1 MGRNFF
7 NIPNEERSE
16 IKILETGCG
25 SGANLWM
32 IAREG
37 FNAYGVDIS
46 QESLNLCEQM
56 LNHKEVSATLQLQ
69 DMSQMIFPENS
80 FNAVVD
86 IFSSYCLTKEQSEKY
101 LNSIKKILKRGGVFF
116 SYFPSKRSDAYQ
128 FPENAEFIDT
138 DTLSSITRKDAAF
151 FGQNYPFRFIHPKE
165 YESKLREFGFEV
177 RYCEIVGRT
186 YNKGQEYF
194 EFVVIEAQKV

>member
-1 MGRNFF
+1 
-7 NIPNEERSE
+7 
-16 IKILETGCG
+16 
-25 SGANLWM
+25 M

-101 LNSIKKILKRGGVFF
+101 LNSIKKIRRHLYI
-116 SYFPSKRSDAYQ
+116 S
-128 FPENAEFIDT
+128 EF
-138 DTLSSITRKDAAF
+138 
-151 FGQNYPFRFIHPKE
+151 
-165 YESKLREFGFEV
+165 
-177 RYCEIVGRT
+177 
-186 YNKGQEYF
+186 
-194 EFVVIEAQKV
+194 